1 VLDPYQLNVFL
12 TAAETLNFTAAGQ
25 RLHMTQPSVSQ
36 HIQTLEHHFG
46 APLFVRTGRQL
57 KLTDAGAAL
66 LPLAREMVMLS
77 RRTEETMETL
87 KGEVH
92 GHLMVG
98 CSTTPGKYVLPS
110 LLAEFL
116 RRHPHVRATCSVTPR
131 KTALQ
136 MLCDGAVH
144 LALSSAREPCKDVEF
159 SRFITDPVLLIA
171 PVNHPW
177 ARRDLIE
184 PEELLRTDFIMR
196 EEGSGT
202 YSAVQDG
209 LAEVGLSIQ
218 QLRTV
223 LTLGNSEAIALAVE
237 EGIGV
242 GFLTRMVETRLVP
255 SRVARIRVRGL
266 TMQQDIFLA
275 RHTRRAASAV
285 QTAFWE
291 FVHDPANRFLNQLKA
306 SEAPPALLAEKALA

>member
-1 VLDPYQLNVFL
+1 MLDPYQLNVFL